1 MKRTSYRP
9 VIVIIALAILTAFY
23 SGCRE
28 DDRKVVLS
36 LKFRPNQSLQFRS
49 EIKKST
55 EIFEGKKLVYS
66 NSGSSRLHTTEEVEK
81 VLGPD
86 SAKVCL
92 IYNKAPDSPLS
103 QAVSSS
109 DDSIKIEY
117 IQNSRGLILDFVRGD
132 TGNLDMINYYEKL
145 YEQMAPMYPEEP
157 VSKGYTWNN
166 SVKLMLH
173 AGEITD
179 ASTTYKVRAFVRE
192 QGYDCAVV
200 EYHGNT
206 IVPFRN
212 ESNGSRIIRLD
223 RRSAKGVFYL
233 AYREGF
239 IVKLEE
245 IFDYTG
251 EGTRYHDSEKTDFTI
266 KENGTYS
273 YHLVRAVGI

>member
-9 VIVIIALAILTAFY
+9 VIVIVALAVLIAFF

-28 DDRKVVLS
+28 DDRQVVLS
-36 LKFRPNQSLQFRS
+36 LKFRKNQSLQFRS

-55 EIFEGKKLVYS
+55 DIYEGGKLVYT
-66 NSGSSRLHTTEEVEK
+66 NSGSTRLNTTEEVSDI
-81 VLGPD
+81 LGPD
-86 SAKVCL
+86 SAKVSL
-92 IYNKAPDSPLS
+92 IYNEAPDSPLS
-103 QAVSSS
+103 EASSTS
-109 DDSIKIEY
+109 RDSIKIEY

-132 TGNLDMINYYEKL
+132 TGNMDMINYYEKL

-166 SVKLMLH
+166 SVKLMLS

-179 ASTTYKVRAFVRE
+179 ASTTYKVRSFVRE
-192 QGYDCAVV
+192 RGYDCAVV

-212 ESNGSRIIRLD
+212 ELNGSRIIRLD

-245 IFDYTG
+245 IFDYSG
-251 EGTRYHDSEKTDFTI
+251 EGTRYHDGEKTDFEI

-273 YHLVRAVGI
+273 YHLIRARGI